1 MTTQI
6 LSTRNAADGVY
17 TFTFDDGA
25 IGQFQNAATVM
36 AEHGLRGT
44 FFLIGRTV
52 NDSRNHP
59 ERFHVPQML
68 ATQAMGHEIGSHTYT
83 HTTPLSELDEAGQR
97 KEIADNQ
104 TYLAKW
110 NVKSTAFAYPF
121 DKYNAATLSIIPEYA
136 RFARRVGSSFM
147 LNSVDWDEAR
157 RYEVKCSSSDCGH
170 AIVETAIA
178 EKKWC
183 IGIFHD
189 IGDAGKNNAVVFAD
203 FVGWIAEKV
212 STNELWVDTFSEVMQ
227 YAQLR
232 AESTVTESRPS
243 ADLVRVS
250 LKTDLSTDFPV
261 NLTLKTDTG
270 GRHVS
275 RVTQAWMNLQF
286 VDDGVGVM
294 YNAIPNGGSVDIMF
308 HA

>member
-1 MTTQI
+1 MATQI
-6 LSTRNAADGVY
+6 LSARNGACGIY

-25 IGQFQNAATVM
+25 IGQFQNAATVL
-36 AEHGLRGT
+36 AEHGLRGS

-68 ATQAMGHEIGSHTYT
+68 AAQAMGHEIGSHTYT
-83 HTTPLSELDEAGQR
+83 HTTPLSELDEDGQR

-104 TYLAKW
+104 SYLAKW
-110 NVKSTAFAYPF
+110 GVKAMSFAYPF
-121 DKYNAATLSIIPEYA
+121 DKYNATTLSIIPEYA
-136 RFARRVGSSFM
+136 RFARRVGTRFV
-147 LNSVDWDEAR
+147 LNSLEWDEAS
-157 RYEVKCSSSDCGH
+157 RYAVKCSSSDCGR

-178 EKKWC
+178 EGKWC
-183 IGIFHD
+183 VGIFHE
-189 IGDAGKNNAVVFAD
+189 ISATGKNNATVFAE
-203 FVGWIAEKV
+203 FAEWISEKV

-232 AESTVTESRPS
+232 AASTVTESRPS